1 MRYYRRTNN
10 MQGSVMTHLHRLAP
24 IIFCAGVLAGCGGS
38 NSEPQE
44 PPKVEDTAFGD
55 MVGTMDKARGVQDTV
70 DAQKQQ
76 TDQQINAA
84 EGQ

>member
-1 MRYYRRTNN
+1 MRYYRRSNN
-10 MQGSVMTHLHRLAP
+10 MQGSVMTHLHRLALVSL
-24 IIFCAGVLAGCGGS
+24 CACVFAGCGS
-38 NSEPQE
+38 SSEPPE
-44 PPKVEDTAFGD
+44 PPPVEDTAFGD

-76 TDQQINAA
+76 TDQQIDAA

>member
-10 MQGSVMTHLHRLAP
+10 MQGSVMTYLRRFALVTL
-24 IIFCAGVLAGCGGS
+24 CACSFAGCGS
-38 NSEPQE
+38 SSEPSE
-44 PPKVEDTAFGD
+44 PPAVADTAFGD

-76 TDQQINAA
+76 TDQQIDAA

>member
-10 MQGSVMTHLHRLAP
+10 MQGSVMTHLQRFAP
-24 IIFCAGVLAGCGGS
+24 ILVCACFLAGCGGS
-38 NSEPQE
+38 AEPPE

-55 MVGTMDKARGVQDTV
+55 MVGTMDRARGVQDTV

-76 TDQQINAA
+76 TDQQIDAA